1 MDSEKIKIVHFSRGR
16 VRLKAEPLKDEPGL
30 AKEVEGVF
38 KSIPGVLGVEVNTV
52 TGSVLFSYDPRAIR
66 SDAAFAALSSAL
78 LRYFPALDMSL
89 VTDWLRGSAG

>member
-1 MDSEKIKIVHFSRGR
+1 MDREEIKIVHFSRGR
-16 VRLKAEPLKDEPGL
+16 VRLKAKPLQGEPAL

-38 KSIPGVLGVEVNTV
+38 RSIPGVLGVEVSTV

-89 VTDWLRGSAG
+89 VAGWLRGGAD